1 MQHAARMETN
11 DAIVSHFL
19 LNQTE
24 AQLLNIPVGVR
35 RVAQSLVR
43 SFIHLDFFEV
53 MGGRK
58 GRRF

>member
-1 MQHAARMETN
+1 MQHAARMEMN
-11 DAIVSHFL
+11 HAIASHFL

-24 AQLLNIPVGVR
+24 VERLNIPVGVR
-35 RVAQSLVR
+35 GIAQSLH
-43 SFIHLDFFEV
+43 SFIHLVFFEV